1 MLSIEEY
8 TKVNES
14 YSKVLTYK
22 VGIDSGFFSEYNNM
36 ILAMLYCLENQ
47 IQFRLCSGGTNF
59 NPTKGWNGY
68 FNNFC
73 DTVEDRQS
81 HYRTLDWKYALKLI
95 VKRRDRSAIR
105 SLYPYLSFWKRNLLT
120 QDVFGKCRDKSR
132 YKKLHIIPDLDFRG
146 STQELCFLLVNLT
159 WKYNATTQ
167 RRIDEIVNALS
178 LPSKYVSIHVRRG
191 DKIVESSY
199 YPLNQYFEKLDGNIK
214 DLFVA
219 TDDYSVVEDIK
230 SKYTDWNVWTLCS
243 SSERGY
249 SQSSADKENAIE
261 KDRNMITLFATM
273 EILNKSE
280 RFVGTYSSNIGMFQG
295 MRKPSICQGIDFDR
309 WLVW

>member
-1 MLSIEEY
+1 
-8 TKVNES
+8 
-14 YSKVLTYK
+14 
-22 VGIDSGFFSEYNNM
+22 
-36 ILAMLYCLENQ
+36 MLYCLENQ

-295 MRKPSICQGIDFDR
+295 MRKPSICQGVDFDR